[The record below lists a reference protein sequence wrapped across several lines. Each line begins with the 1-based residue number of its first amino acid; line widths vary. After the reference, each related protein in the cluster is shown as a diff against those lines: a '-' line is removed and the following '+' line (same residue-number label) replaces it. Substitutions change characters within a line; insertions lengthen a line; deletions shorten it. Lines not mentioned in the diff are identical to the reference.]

1 MWATSAAMPNENT
14 HAATIDQNA
23 IAIGFGMRFF
33 SITVLICKFC
43 GRVGSSVPFSH
54 LLGGLQIQWS
64 RSTRPARS
72 RNDRAEF
79 FSDRMPDHERS
90 ARSGHRGECIGGC
103 AIIVGLTEVNA
114 EAQEDHQ
121 CADKGSKACVKR
133 NHGCLPG

>member
-54 LLGGLQIQWS
+54 LLGGLQS
-64 RSTRPARS
+64 SGAAAPARRDQGMIGPNS
-72 RNDRAEF
+72 FRIACLITSAAIAE
-79 FSDRMPDHERS
+79 S
-90 ARSGHRGECIGGC
+90 A
-103 AIIVGLTEVNA
+103 
-114 EAQEDHQ
+114 
-121 CADKGSKACVKR
+121 
-133 NHGCLPG
+133 

>member
-54 LLGGLQIQWS
+54 LLGGLQS
-64 RSTRPARS
+64 SGAEAPARRDQGMIGPNS
-72 RNDRAEF
+72 FRIAYLITSAAPDPAIAE
-79 FSDRMPDHERS
+79 S
-90 ARSGHRGECIGGC
+90 A
-103 AIIVGLTEVNA
+103 
-114 EAQEDHQ
+114 
-121 CADKGSKACVKR
+121 
-133 NHGCLPG
+133 